1 MVKHLV
7 VGPGAMGY
15 FMYLG
20 VLTKL
25 KQEGQL
31 GDLEEISGSSAG
43 GMVAFTYVLSQGNIP
58 GILDYSLT
66 VPVGDIMKPNIK
78 SLLNNYGLVSSK
90 KVRKII
96 AEMCKKF
103 IGKDDI
109 TFKELYELNPI
120 KLHISAYCV
129 DFMKTIYFNIDSS
142 PNMSVL
148 DAISAT
154 VAVPFLFAP
163 VKLADGYNYVDGAT
177 AEAIP
182 AGPFVGRGDTL
193 ALRIA
198 WGRLSEI
205 KDLKSYALSILFSN
219 MKMRHVYSIPTH
231 DIDIPDDDIYDFN
244 ASNENKLKMFMF
256 GLSQNFS
263 K

>member
-7 VGPGAMGY
+7 IGPGAMGY

-31 GDLEEISGSSAG
+31 GELEEISGSSAG
-43 GMVAFTYVLSQGNIP
+43 GMVAFTYLLSKGNIP
-58 GILDYSLT
+58 AILDYSLT

-96 AEMCKKF
+96 AELCKKF

-109 TFKELYELNPI
+109 TFKELYEMNPI

-154 VAVPFLFAP
+154 IAVPFLFAP
-163 VKLADGYNYVDGAT
+163 VKLSDGYNYVDGAMVETT
-177 AEAIP
+177 ASS
-182 AGPFVGRGDTL
+182 PFVDRSDTL

-198 WGRLSEI
+198 WGRLSDV
-205 KDLKSYALSILFSN
+205 KDLKRYALSILFSN
-219 MKMRHVYSIPTH
+219 M
-231 DIDIPDDDIYDFN
+231 
-244 ASNENKLKMFMF
+244 
-256 GLSQNFS
+256 
-263 K
+263 